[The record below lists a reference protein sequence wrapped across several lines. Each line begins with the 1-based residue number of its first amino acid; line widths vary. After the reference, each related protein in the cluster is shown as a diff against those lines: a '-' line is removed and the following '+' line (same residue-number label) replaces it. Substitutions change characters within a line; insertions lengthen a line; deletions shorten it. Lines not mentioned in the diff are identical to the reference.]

1 MNLKNI
7 WDLGIKFAAGS
18 RPMALIYFVTK
29 RCNASCAHCFYWESL
44 NEHRPNE
51 LRIEELEQIS
61 ADIGRLL
68 YLRLSGGEPFL
79 RKDIFDLVNTFVKN
93 CSPAYVGI
101 PTNGFYSDRIADF
114 ASRAGELNTRVEIG
128 ISIDDM
134 GEHHDRLRAS
144 PSAFKKAVQTFTALK
159 EIKKHVPNLNIG
171 FITTA
176 VKSNQ
181 SRLMELFQY
190 LQSMEPDSIACNIV
204 RDDTKVKDEK
214 DIDKDITRKFAAM
227 CDAYSKEKSVE
238 RNDFFSRM
246 RHAKTELC
254 HEIRDRTLATS
265 RFQIPCVAGRNIL
278 VMYADCEIH
287 PCETLGYE
295 IGNIRDYG
303 LCITDLLKSKRAR
316 SIQKKIIHEKCFC
329 THECFTTASVTFRKK
344 QLLKVATRAVTRS
357 VKGPHI
363 K

>member
-44 NEHRPNE
+44 TERRPNE
-51 LRIEELEQIS
+51 LSIDELEKIS

-144 PSAFKKAVQTFTALK
+144 PNAFKKAVQTFTVLK

-190 LQSMEPDSIACNIV
+190 LKSMEPDSIACNIV

-227 CDAYSKEKSVE
+227 CDAYSREKSVE
-238 RNDFFSRM
+238 RNDFFTRM

-254 HEIRDRTLATS
+254 HEIRDRTLVTS

-278 VMYADCEIH
+278 VMYADGEIH

-303 LCITDLLKSKRAR
+303 LCITDLLKSERAR

-344 QLLKVATRAVTRS
+344 QLLKVATRAVTWS
-357 VKGPHI
+357 AKGP
-363 K
+363 

>member
-7 WDLGIKFAAGS
+7 WDLGIKFAAGG

-29 RCNASCAHCFYWESL
+29 RCNAFCAHCFYWESL
-44 NEHRPNE
+44 NERDPNE
-51 LRIEELEQIS
+51 LGIDELEKIS
-61 ADIGRLL
+61 ADIGSLL

-101 PTNGFYSDRIADF
+101 PTNGFFTDRIIDF
-114 ASRAGELNTRVEIG
+114 ASRAKELDTRVEIG

-134 GEHHDRLRAS
+134 GEHHDRLRSS
-144 PSAFKKAVQTFTALK
+144 PNAFKNAIQTFTALK
-159 EIKKHVPNLNIG
+159 KIKKQVPNLNIG

-181 SRLMELFQY
+181 SRLMELFQF
-190 LQSMEPDSIACNIV
+190 LKSLEPDSIACNMV
-204 RDDTKVKDEK
+204 RGDTKVKNEK
-214 DIDKDITRKFAAM
+214 DIDKDITRHFASM
-227 CDAYSKEKSVE
+227 CDAYSRRKAVE

-246 RHAKTELC
+246 RNAKTELC
-254 HEIRDRTLATS
+254 HEIRSRTLETNH
-265 RFQIPCVAGRNIL
+265 FQIPCVAGRNII
-278 VMYADCEIH
+278 VMYADGEIH

-303 LCITDLLKSKRAR
+303 LSMTDLLKSERAR
-316 SIQKKIIHEKCFC
+316 SIRRKIIHAKCFC

-344 QLLKVATRAVTRS
+344 QLLKVAARAVTQQ
-357 VKGPHI
+357 VG
-363 K
+363 